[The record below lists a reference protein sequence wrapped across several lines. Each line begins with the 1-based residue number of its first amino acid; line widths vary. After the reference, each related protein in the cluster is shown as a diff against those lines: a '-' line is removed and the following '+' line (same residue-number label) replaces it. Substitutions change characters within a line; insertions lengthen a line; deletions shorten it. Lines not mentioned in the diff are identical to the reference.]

1 MGLRSVAR
9 LSATC
14 SLRNKFVMQVM
25 QVARNE
31 CRLQTGVE
39 DMDMIAGIR
48 RDSLLASLYALGSMD
63 LITSLQIGSEG

>member
-1 MGLRSVAR
+1 
-9 LSATC
+9 
-14 SLRNKFVMQVM
+14 MQVM

-39 DMDMIAGIR
+39 DMDMIAEIR

-63 LITSLQIGSEG
+63 LIASLQIGSEG